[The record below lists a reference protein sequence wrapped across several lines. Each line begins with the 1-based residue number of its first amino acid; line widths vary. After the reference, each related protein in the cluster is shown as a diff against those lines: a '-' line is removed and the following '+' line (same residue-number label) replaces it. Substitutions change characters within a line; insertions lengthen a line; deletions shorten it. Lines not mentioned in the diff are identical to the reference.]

1 MELTAE
7 NKSFSKKEWQ
17 LFQYVLNQQAEV
29 CSMSIRELADATKTS
44 STTVLRFCRK
54 FDCEGFSEFKIKLK
68 KTLQK
73 QGKTD
78 RLFKQ
83 DKKALH
89 YFFERMDES
98 FYRETLLTIAK
109 RISKAKLLILAS
121 DRESTLALSYAQQK
135 FTRLD
140 KIVSVEEEA
149 TSIKSVWRTL
159 SSETT
164 LLVFSNKGADPFL
177 ESLITECSLAGIST
191 ISLTNRSTTSIA
203 KLSERNF
210 AYYYSDNQEADSLS
224 SQIPA
229 IYLVELLFDLVTDCE
244 DR

>member
-1 MELTAE
+1 
-7 NKSFSKKEWQ
+7 
-17 LFQYVLNQQAEV
+17 
-29 CSMSIRELADATKTS
+29 MSIRELADTTKTS

-109 RISKAKLLILAS
+109 RISKAKLLILAR
-121 DRESTLALSYAQQK
+121 DR
-135 FTRLD
+135 
-140 KIVSVEEEA
+140 
-149 TSIKSVWRTL
+149 
-159 SSETT
+159 
-164 LLVFSNKGADPFL
+164 
-177 ESLITECSLAGIST
+177 
-191 ISLTNRSTTSIA
+191 
-203 KLSERNF
+203 
-210 AYYYSDNQEADSLS
+210 
-224 SQIPA
+224 
-229 IYLVELLFDLVTDCE
+229 
-244 DR
+244 

>member
-1 MELTAE
+1 MELTAK

-29 CSMSIRELADATKTS
+29 CSMSIRELADTTKTS

-89 YFFERMDES
+89 
-98 FYRETLLTIAK
+98 
-109 RISKAKLLILAS
+109 
-121 DRESTLALSYAQQK
+121 
-135 FTRLD
+135 
-140 KIVSVEEEA
+140 
-149 TSIKSVWRTL
+149 
-159 SSETT
+159 
-164 LLVFSNKGADPFL
+164 
-177 ESLITECSLAGIST
+177 
-191 ISLTNRSTTSIA
+191 
-203 KLSERNF
+203 
-210 AYYYSDNQEADSLS
+210 
-224 SQIPA
+224 
-229 IYLVELLFDLVTDCE
+229 
-244 DR
+244 

>member
-89 YFFERMDES
+89 YFLNVWMNP
-98 FYRETLLTIAK
+98 
-109 RISKAKLLILAS
+109 
-121 DRESTLALSYAQQK
+121 
-135 FTRLD
+135 
-140 KIVSVEEEA
+140 
-149 TSIKSVWRTL
+149 SIEKH
-159 SSETT
+159 
-164 LLVFSNKGADPFL
+164 
-177 ESLITECSLAGIST
+177 
-191 ISLTNRSTTSIA
+191 
-203 KLSERNF
+203 
-210 AYYYSDNQEADSLS
+210 Y
-224 SQIPA
+224 
-229 IYLVELLFDLVTDCE
+229 
-244 DR
+244 